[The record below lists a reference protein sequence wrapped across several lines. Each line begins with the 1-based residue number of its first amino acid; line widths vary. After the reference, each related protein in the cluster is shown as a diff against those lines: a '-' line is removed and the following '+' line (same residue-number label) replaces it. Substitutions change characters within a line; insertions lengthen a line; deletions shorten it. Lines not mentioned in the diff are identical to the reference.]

1 MTDTLSSPGESDG
14 HPNNPPLNPPLE
26 GNTINKMVADEYM
39 SSLLAEKML
48 RKHLTAQAEEPLA
61 SWAVEELS
69 VPVEEPTLPVEVAFP
84 LMEGAGL
91 IGRLSLLVEG
101 ALVMV
106 EEAVLMGSHCMVKVC
121 FAGTASSG
129 SAEALRFL
137 PAGWLSSACGPS
149 GAGSIFPDGEA
160 FPLGVALSLMPL
172 ACWASVAYAAPQA
185 TCAPLQKSVS
195 KYSG

>member
-1 MTDTLSSPGESDG
+1 
-14 HPNNPPLNPPLE
+14 
-26 GNTINKMVADEYM
+26 MVVDEYM
-39 SSLLAEKML
+39 SRLLAEKIL

-69 VPVEEPTLPVEVAFP
+69 VPVEEPTSAVEVAFW
-84 LMEGAGL
+84 LMEAAGL
-91 IGRLSLLVEG
+91 IGRLSLLMDG

-106 EEAVLMGSHCMVKVC
+106 EETVLMGSPCMVKVY

-137 PAGWLSSACGPS
+137 PVGWLSSACGPS
-149 GAGSIFPDGEA
+149 GAGSICPEGEA
-160 FPLGVALSLMPL
+160 FPPGVALSLMSL
-172 ACWASVAYAAPQA
+172 ACWASVAYAAPRA
-185 TCAPLQKSVS
+185 TCEALDKSVS